1 MQHVGRVPRLEV
13 TQSLSAQSSFGAL
26 DGRKASQS
34 CYARRWHIRA
44 VQRRSRSD
52 RQLQLIDS
60 LLEVYNTATKGISLR
75 PRPVH
80 LDALVESVITE
91 MQPLLSKQQA
101 TVCTTISTKRH
112 TLKSQVVIE
121 TQSLKIICTAHGAG
135 KEHDFN
141 LFKRSK
147 VKPIESIEVLADK
160 GYQGIRKIHGSSYTP
175 IKKSKKL
182 TLTPSEKETVLR
194 AARPSGLGAQHPYRQ
209 LAKQRIYV
217 EHVIR
222 SLKIFRILAQPYAAH
237 SRHRLLC
244 RLGKLCFPHRR
255 RRFGLRFNLI
265 SSLYNYGLN
274 FAIA

>member
-1 MQHVGRVPRLEV
+1 
-13 TQSLSAQSSFGAL
+13 
-26 DGRKASQS
+26 
-34 CYARRWHIRA
+34 
-44 VQRRSRSD
+44 
-52 RQLQLIDS
+52 
-60 LLEVYNTATKGISLR
+60 
-75 PRPVH
+75 
-80 LDALVESVITE
+80 

-194 AARPSGLGAQHPYRQ
+194 AARPSGLGA
-209 LAKQRIYV
+209 
-217 EHVIR
+217 
-222 SLKIFRILAQPYAAH
+222 
-237 SRHRLLC
+237 
-244 RLGKLCFPHRR
+244 
-255 RRFGLRFNLI
+255 
-265 SSLYNYGLN
+265 
-274 FAIA
+274 